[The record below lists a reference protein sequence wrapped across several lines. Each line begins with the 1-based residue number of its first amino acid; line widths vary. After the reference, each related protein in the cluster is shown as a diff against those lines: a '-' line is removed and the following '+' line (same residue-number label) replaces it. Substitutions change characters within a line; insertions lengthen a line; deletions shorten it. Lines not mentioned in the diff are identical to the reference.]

1 MKMNAQKM
9 FTAIAILYAT
19 GSLMAAPTRK
29 GTSSQDENQPLESPL
44 GIGLMPPSAQ
54 FPEQTWSVTGF
65 RFNLLAGH
73 HCDVFAL
80 DIGTFVNIADGDMFG
95 LEVAGIY
102 NQIGSSSGSLQ
113 IAGLANTCSG
123 TFGGV
128 QIAGILNSVGGYGF
142 GGQIGGMNK
151 ADSIDGVQIGVLCK
165 ATGKITGG
173 QVGVL
178 NQAREMLGVQ
188 IGVVNVADN
197 MTGVQLGVVNVIN
210 NSHWGL
216 VFCPVMNMNF

>member
-1 MKMNAQKM
+1 M
-9 FTAIAILYAT
+9 FTAIALLGAT
-19 GSLMAAPTRK
+19 MSLMAAPTRT
-29 GTSSQDENQPLESPL
+29 GASSQDENQPLESPL
-44 GIGLMPPSAQ
+44 GIGLLPPLAQ
-54 FPEQTWSVTGF
+54 YPEQAWSVTGF

-128 QIAGILNSVGGYGF
+128 QIAGILNPNSIGGYGF
-142 GGQIGGMNK
+142 GGQIAGMNK

-216 VFCPVMNMNF
+216 GVGFCPLMNMNF

>member
-1 MKMNAQKM
+1 MKKNAKKM
-9 FTAIAILYAT
+9 FTAIALLGAT
-19 GSLMAAPTRK
+19 MSLMAAPTRT
-29 GTSSQDENQPLESPL
+29 GASSQDENQPLESPL
-44 GIGLMPPSAQ
+44 GIGLLPPLAQ
-54 FPEQTWSVTGF
+54 YPEQAWSVTGF

-128 QIAGILNSVGGYGF
+128 QIAGILNPNCRS
-142 GGQIGGMNK
+142 
-151 ADSIDGVQIGVLCK
+151 
-165 ATGKITGG
+165 
-173 QVGVL
+173 
-178 NQAREMLGVQ
+178 
-188 IGVVNVADN
+188 
-197 MTGVQLGVVNVIN
+197 
-210 NSHWGL
+210 
-216 VFCPVMNMNF
+216 

>member
-1 MKMNAQKM
+1 MKTHAKIMVI
-9 FTAIAILYAT
+9 AIALMCVNA
-19 GSLMAAPTRK
+19 SLMARSVFAATE
-29 GTSSQDENQPLESPL
+29 SQDDNQPMETPL
-44 GIGLMPPSAQ
+44 GFGLLPPSAQ
-54 FPEQTWSVTGF
+54 YPEQEWSVTGF

-113 IAGLANTCSG
+113 IAGLANACSG

-142 GGQIGGMNK
+142 GGQIAGMNK
-151 ADSIDGVQIGVLCK
+151 ADSFDGVQIGVLCR

-178 NQAREMLGVQ
+178 NQASEMLGLQ
-188 IGVVNVADN
+188 IGVVNLAEK
-197 MTGVQLGVVNVIN
+197 MIGVQLGLINVIN
-210 NSHWGL
+210 NSHYGL
-216 VFCPVMNMNF
+216 TFCPLMNMNF